1 MNDEALAK
9 LLVGYFS
16 RFCLMEGSRFG
27 QSLYN
32 QITAIESKSRFFGG
46 PRGAKDWSTNGY
58 DWDSFTAA
66 IASCPGQTSS
76 WGIAS
81 LCYTRG
87 DKVWRIKVKEERDL
101 NGSVN

>member
-1 MNDEALAK
+1 
-9 LLVGYFS
+9 
-16 RFCLMEGSRFG
+16 MEGSRFG
-27 QSLYN
+27 QSLCN